1 MRLSVQRDRDS
12 KSIVDPGNIFS
23 EKARAASSQAERHP
37 MSLIDNPEHLRL
49 RAADMRGRAD
59 RAMYPETKQG
69 LLRIAG
75 DYDVLAARA
84 EQRLAGLRKLAQSDD
99 QRANAA
105 VAVDQAPN
113 QFEPDVPDQAET
125 LITR

>member
-1 MRLSVQRDRDS
+1 
-12 KSIVDPGNIFS
+12 
-23 EKARAASSQAERHP
+23 

-84 EQRLAGLRKLAQSDD
+84 EQRLAGLRRMAQDDAQS
-99 QRANAA
+99 ANAGTP
-105 VAVDQAPN
+105 VD
-113 QFEPDVPDQAET
+113 PDPDQFAPDLPDPRE
-125 LITR
+125 IR

>member
-1 MRLSVQRDRDS
+1 M
-12 KSIVDPGNIFS
+12 N
-23 EKARAASSQAERHP
+23 
-37 MSLIDNPEHLRL
+37 LIDNPEHLRL

-84 EQRLAGLRKLAQSDD
+84 EQRLAGLRKLAEEDA
-99 QRANAA
+99 RAES
-105 VAVDQAPN
+105 APAPADLDSIRV
-113 QFEPDVPDQAET
+113 EPVLPERPET
-125 LITR
+125 

>member
-1 MRLSVQRDRDS
+1 
-12 KSIVDPGNIFS
+12 
-23 EKARAASSQAERHP
+23 

-59 RAMYPETKQG
+59 KAMYPETKQG

-84 EQRLAGLRKLAQSDD
+84 EQRLAGLRKLAHGDD
-99 QRANAA
+99 RPANAA
-105 VAVDQAPN
+105 TPVDLD
-113 QFEPDVPDQAET
+113 PDQLVPDQPEHSE
-125 LITR
+125 IR

>member
-1 MRLSVQRDRDS
+1 MS
-12 KSIVDPGNIFS
+12 KSTVDPGNVVG
-23 EKARAASSQAERHP
+23 EKSPAASPQAEQHV

-59 RAMYPETKQG
+59 RAMYPETRQG

-84 EQRLAGLRKLAQSDD
+84 EQRLAGLRKLAEADAQHADAATSAD
-99 QRANAA
+99 Q
-105 VAVDQAPN
+105 DPN
-113 QFEPDVPDQAET
+113 RSEPDLSV
-125 LITR
+125 L

>member
-1 MRLSVQRDRDS
+1 
-12 KSIVDPGNIFS
+12 
-23 EKARAASSQAERHP
+23 

-49 RAADMRGRAD
+49 RAADMRGRAE

-84 EQRLAGLRKLAQSDD
+84 DQRLAALRKLAQDD
-99 QRANAA
+99 DRLANAGTS
-105 VAVDQAPN
+105 VEQDPEQLAPDLP
-113 QFEPDVPDQAET
+113 EHSE
-125 LITR
+125 IR

>member
-1 MRLSVQRDRDS
+1 
-12 KSIVDPGNIFS
+12 
-23 EKARAASSQAERHP
+23 

-84 EQRLAGLRKLAQSDD
+84 EARLAGLRKLAEADALSAD
-99 QRANAA
+99 ATS
-105 VAVDQAPN
+105 VDQIAN
-113 QFEPDVPDQAET
+113 ELEPEHPAQEHSEP
-125 LITR
+125 R

>member
-1 MRLSVQRDRDS
+1 
-12 KSIVDPGNIFS
+12 
-23 EKARAASSQAERHP
+23 

-59 RAMYPETKQG
+59 RAMYPETRQG

-84 EQRLAGLRKLAQSDD
+84 EQRLAGLRRLAEDLD
-99 QRANAA
+99 QPAGAA
-105 VAVDQAPN
+105 TAGDQAPN
-113 QFEPDVPDQAET
+113 QFEPDLET
-125 LITR
+125 

>member
-1 MRLSVQRDRDS
+1 
-12 KSIVDPGNIFS
+12 
-23 EKARAASSQAERHP
+23 

-84 EQRLAGLRKLAQSDD
+84 DQRLAGLRRLATEDHD
-99 QRANAA
+99 RPADAGTA
-105 VAVDQAPN
+105 VGQTPN
-113 QFEPDVPDQAET
+113 QFEPDSET
-125 LITR
+125 

>member
-1 MRLSVQRDRDS
+1 MDLT
-12 KSIVDPGNIFS
+12 KSGT
-23 EKARAASSQAERHP
+23 RALEPQSSSQTERRP

-84 EQRLAGLRKLAQSDD
+84 EQRIAGLRKLAQDD
-99 QRANAA
+99 ARSANAGTP
-105 VAVDQAPN
+105 VDQ
-113 QFEPDVPDQAET
+113 DPDQFAPDLPEHAES
-125 LITR
+125 R